1 MSNYSLVFPTI
12 TTSNCTA
19 GTNCTIGAICTATS
33 QCSTGGCCGYFLNP
47 VMNKTVFL
55 QYAGSYGLVGTIMN
69 KTVFLQYAGSYGLVG
84 TKITTAS
91 NYAYNALIGA
101 YY

>member
-19 GTNCTIGAICTATS
+19 CTNCTIGAICTATS

-55 QYAGSYGLVGTIMN
+55 QYAGSYGLVGT
-69 KTVFLQYAGSYGLVG
+69 
-84 TKITTAS
+84 KITTAS